1 MFWIISVSFLAKTPK
16 SDIIISE
23 VKQDGES
30 SVWVVGKINRNIYSV
45 VSPHIQTDEVIITDE
60 RIAHIQKRHPNA
72 FEQYAK
78 YIQKIIEEPDYILEA
93 NKPNTA
99 FVLKEFTE
107 NDKRFQLI
115 LRLAVEGDQSGYKNS
130 IITFLNVEKK
140 RYRRYL
146 RTKNILYK
154 SE

>member
-30 SVWVVGKINRNIYSV
+30 SVRVVGKINRNIYSV

-115 LRLAVEGDQSGYKNS
+115 LRLVVEGEQPGYKNS
-130 IITFLNVEKK
+130 IITFLNVEEK

>member
-1 MFWIISVSFLAKTPK
+1 MFWILSVSFLAKTPK
-16 SDIIISE
+16 YDIIISE

-30 SVWVVGKINRNIYSV
+30 SVRVVGKINRNIYSV

-99 FVLKEFTE
+99 FVLKEFTK

-115 LRLAVEGDQSGYKNS
+115 LRLAVERDQPGYKNS
-130 IITFLNVEKK
+130 VITFLNVEEK

-154 SE
+154 AE

>member
-30 SVWVVGKINRNIYSV
+30 SVRVVGKINRNIYSV

-72 FEQYAK
+72 FEQYTK

-115 LRLAVEGDQSGYKNS
+115 LRLTVEGEQPGYKNS
-130 IITFLNVEKK
+130 IITFLNVEEK